1 MNGVVSNTGLIA
13 GGLAAN
19 PPGKEGITLG
29 PKLPDGHQSVVC
41 VSDDNFAPNQVTQF
55 LLFAM

>member
-1 MNGVVSNTGLIA
+1 MTKSLAVDMTRTPGLPLDNI
-13 GGLAAN
+13 
-19 PPGKEGITLG
+19 EGITLG